1 MPDTESLLSTSEVL
15 RILNVPSYRLDYL
28 FKSRKLKPEE
38 FATLKG
44 SKHRVYRHN
53 DLAKIKEALFEV
65 MTNHAAKR

>member
-15 RILNVPSYRLDYL
+15 KILNVPSYKLDYL

-38 FATLKG
+38 FTTLKG
-44 SKHRVYRHN
+44 SRHRVYRHS

-65 MTNHAAKR
+65 SAR